1 MGIIFDS
8 LKTVVKKITKL
19 SRPYFALEENQ
30 IKFKIDSEIFY
41 NYPIENIEIKTR
53 HDSYVID
60 AYTLN
65 SDELYIEYIQT
76 DHDVTWNGLAL
87 PYFINLLKTNLRIK
101 DMQQLEKKEFNHYE
115 FYTYK
120 VDEEYI
126 LNIIHIY
133 EVDKEIFIVDKK
145 ANLYEDLLK
154 NFEKNYNYKYEKN
167 MDISMYMNFSLV
179 RNNAMNSYFSL
190 SSQG

>member
-8 LKTVVKKITKL
+8 LKAVVKKITKL

-30 IKFKIDSEIFY
+30 IRFKIDSEIFY

-87 PYFINLLKTNLRIK
+87 PYFMNLLKTNLRIK

-167 MDISMYMNFSLV
+167 LDISIYMNFSLV